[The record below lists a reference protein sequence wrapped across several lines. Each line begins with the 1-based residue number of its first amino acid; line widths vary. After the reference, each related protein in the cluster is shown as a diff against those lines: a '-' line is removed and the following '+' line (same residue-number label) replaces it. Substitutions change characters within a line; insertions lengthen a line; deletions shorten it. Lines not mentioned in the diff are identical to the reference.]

1 MRYYLIMG
9 KLYSK
14 ECKKIHDRIQQRW
27 YKIGDLWDEQRKNE
41 ICAKPQ
47 PQLHQQLQQQ
57 KDALKKEN
65 ESDWDLYISNIPVQK
80 ILKELNKLPK
90 YKYPPE
96 QSSAFLLPDGKMVG
110 SDIIF
115 NHNAILEKI
124 VGTKLGVPLF
134 AHHLVALRMIKLDVD
149 DSILYINLNTH
160 TTKKQE
166 TVLKNLGKSGKY
178 KHYALDT
185 YMRVIHSKTNVPSNN
200 YIYDLLGLEKPKYS
214 LK

>member
-1 MRYYLIMG
+1 MG

-27 YKIGDLWDEQRKNE
+27 HKIGDLWEEKRKNE
-41 ICAKPQ
+41 ICDNPQ
-47 PQLHQQLQQQ
+47 PQLHQQLQLQI
-57 KDALKKEN
+57 DDIKKEN
-65 ESDWDLYISNIPVQK
+65 DSDWDLYLSNIPVQK

-110 SDIIF
+110 SDRIF
-115 NHNAILEKI
+115 NHCMMLEKI
-124 VGTKLGVPLF
+124 VGTKLGVQLF
-134 AHHLVALRMIKLDVD
+134 FHHLVALRAIKLTVS
-149 DSILYINLNTH
+149 DSVLYININTY

-185 YMRVIHSKTNVPSNN
+185 DMCHIVSKTDVPDNN
-200 YIYDLLGLEKPKYS
+200 YIYNLLGLEKPEYP

>member
-14 ECKKIHDRIQQRW
+14 ECKKIHDRIQQRR
-27 YKIGDLWDEQRKNE
+27 YKIGDLWEERRKNDT
-41 ICAKPQ
+41 CDKPQ
-47 PQLHQQLQQQ
+47 LQLHQQLQLQM
-57 KDALKKEN
+57 DALEKEN
-65 ESDWDLYISNIPVQK
+65 DSDWDLYLSNIPVQK

-96 QSSAFLLPDGKMVG
+96 QSSVFILPDGKMVG

-124 VGTKLGVPLF
+124 VGIKLGIQLF
-134 AHHLVALRMIKLDVD
+134 FKHIVALRMIKLDVD
-149 DSILYINLNTH
+149 DSVLYINLNTY

-178 KHYALDT
+178 KDYALDT
-185 YMRVIHSKTNVPSNN
+185 YMRFIDSKTDVPFNN
-200 YIYDLLGLEKPKYS
+200 YIYDLLDVEKPKYS